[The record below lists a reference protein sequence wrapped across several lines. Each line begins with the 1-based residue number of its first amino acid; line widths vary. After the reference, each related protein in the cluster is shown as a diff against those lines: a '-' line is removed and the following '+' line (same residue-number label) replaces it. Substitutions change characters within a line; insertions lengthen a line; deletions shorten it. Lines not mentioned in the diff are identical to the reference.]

1 MDEDEFELGV
11 GFGEGLGE
19 PVVLGLAEG
28 LGPAV
33 GRGTAMLGLG
43 VAEGIEDDEDG
54 RKMRW
59 SGRNMLA

>member
-1 MDEDEFELGV
+1 
-11 GFGEGLGE
+11 
-19 PVVLGLAEG
+19 
-28 LGPAV
+28 
-33 GRGTAMLGLG
+33 MLGLG